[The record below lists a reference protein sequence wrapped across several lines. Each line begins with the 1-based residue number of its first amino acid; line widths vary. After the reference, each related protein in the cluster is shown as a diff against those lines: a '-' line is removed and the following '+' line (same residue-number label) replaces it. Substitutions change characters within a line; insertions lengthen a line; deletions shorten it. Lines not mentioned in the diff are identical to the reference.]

1 MTVNRITNEAMQMHL
16 YHRSSTH
23 THRQDHPFNLLYI
36 GDCVDQKQRCFTSTS
51 IHSVSNYAAAKQLMK
66 ARKNA
71 GAAHFDVIVID
82 FSPLFESLNDFSCF
96 LQRHKWCRDIPVL
109 YHEGALSRNQVLEL
123 GKLSLVDDIVNI
135 HSLGGELEQKAR
147 FLQKTKSFLRE
158 NAATATSKTSSKQ
171 HSSRQRM
178 LHIVRRMLDVSI
190 ALLLFILLLP
200 LMLVIMILIK
210 LESQGP
216 VIYCSKRAGQGCR
229 IFDFYKF
236 RTMRANAEKYMS
248 VVESLNAYDRQRN
261 KPLFFKALNDPRI
274 TRFGAFLRNTSL
286 DELPQLINVIKGDM
300 SLVGNRP
307 LPLYE
312 ASTLT
317 NDRWAERFMAPAGI
331 TGLWQVLKR
340 GNKQM
345 CLEERLNLDITYAR
359 QHNFS
364 RDCWI
369 LANTPRALFQK
380 MTM

>member
-1 MTVNRITNEAMQMHL
+1 
-16 YHRSSTH
+16 
-23 THRQDHPFNLLYI
+23 
-36 GDCVDQKQRCFTSTS
+36 
-51 IHSVSNYAAAKQLMK
+51 
-66 ARKNA
+66 
-71 GAAHFDVIVID
+71 
-82 FSPLFESLNDFSCF
+82 
-96 LQRHKWCRDIPVL
+96 
-109 YHEGALSRNQVLEL
+109 VLEL

-178 LHIVRRMLDVSI
+178 LHIVRRTLDVSI

-216 VIYCSKRAGQGCR
+216 VIYCSKRAGKGCR

-248 VVESLNAYDRQRN
+248 VVESLNAYDLQRN

-317 NDRWAERFMAPAGI
+317 NDLWAERFMAPAGI